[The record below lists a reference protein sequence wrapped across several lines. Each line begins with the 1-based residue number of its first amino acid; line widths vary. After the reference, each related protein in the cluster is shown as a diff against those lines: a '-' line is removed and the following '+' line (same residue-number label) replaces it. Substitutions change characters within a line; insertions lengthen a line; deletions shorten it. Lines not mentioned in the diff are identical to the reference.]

1 MALRLGFPE
10 ARGAATFRRSVDAAC
25 PDTSPE
31 PRRNS
36 GGSGRAGWNVPGA
49 RRHHPAR
56 RLVGQ
61 AASLLGHRSRARRWC
76 GRAPQA
82 ILMSGLAHGLE
93 KPYSVSDTC
102 QSVGAQP
109 DCTWAANVPVTVTAH
124 DLLDSPS
131 PYVPTQ
137 GDTDA
142 TLTTRLS
149 RAAARG
155 PHQGGDRRR
164 IRRPGAR
171 AGL

>member
-1 MALRLGFPE
+1 MALPFGTAKPGERPHSG
-10 ARGAATFRRSVDAAC
+10 RSVDAAC

-31 PRRNS
+31 PRRDS

-61 AASLLGHRSRARRWC
+61 AASLPGHRSRARRRC

-82 ILMSGLAHGLE
+82 ILMTGLALGSK
-93 KPYSVSDTC
+93 KPYSVSGTC
-102 QSVGAQP
+102 QSVWIQP
-109 DCTWAANVPVTVTAH
+109 DRTWAARVPVTVTAH
-124 DLLDSPS
+124 DLLGSPS
-131 PYVPTQ
+131 PYFPAQ

-142 TLTTRLS
+142 TFTTRLS

-155 PHQGGDRRR
+155 PDQGSD
-164 IRRPGAR
+164 
-171 AGL
+171 